1 MTVLA
6 LPYRTYELPWTAGVE
21 QERAFR
27 KTLKITLG
35 AVLVLA
41 LILSV
46 LPTPER
52 DPTAVPPIPERFA
65 RLVLDQPKPPPPPV
79 VREEPAP
86 APKAEEPSKPEAKP
100 EPRPREP
107 ERAAEREPAPT
118 TPEPARE
125 SSPAERAQRARARA
139 SGAGLLPFA
148 EQLAALRDS
157 APVEQLDRKV
167 LGGPAE
173 PAAAVPVAERAL
185 ITSRAGRGSG
195 GINTAALSRNTGGSG
210 LAGREITHVEG
221 PEGLG
226 LGGDGQGSGG
236 AGAGAGGGSGENASP
251 SRSREEIERIFDKNK
266 GAIYAL
272 YNRALRQNPALE
284 GKVVLR
290 LTIAPDGRVTACE
303 IVSSELGDPDLEQ
316 KLVQRVLL
324 FKFEAKDVGA
334 VTTTKPIDFFPA

>member
-1 MTVLA
+1 MTAQVML
-6 LPYRTYELPWTAGVE
+6 YRSYELPWTAAAE

-35 AVLVLA
+35 AILA
-41 LILSV
+41 LALLLSV
-46 LPTPER
+46 LPVAKR
-52 DPTAVPPIPERFA
+52 DPAAVPPIPERFA
-65 RLVLDQPKPPPPPV
+65 RLVIEQPKPPPPPA
-79 VREEPAP
+79 VREEPKP
-86 APKAEEPSKPEAKP
+86 EPKAEEAPKPEAKP
-100 EPRPREP
+100 EPAKREP
-107 ERAAEREPAPT
+107 EPVREREPPPKSA
-118 TPEPARE
+118 EPARE
-125 SSPAERAQRARARA
+125 PSPAERAQRARARA

-157 APVEQLDRKV
+157 APVEQLDPKV
-167 LGGPAE
+167 LGGAAT
-173 PAAAVPVAERAL
+173 PAAAAPIAERAL

-195 GINTAALSRNTGGSG
+195 GINTAALSRDTGGSG
-210 LAGREITHVEG
+210 LAGREITRVEG

-226 LGGDGQGSGG
+226 LGGEGEGSGG
-236 AGAGAGGGSGENASP
+236 AGAGSAGGSGSAAA
-251 SRSREEIERIFDKNK
+251 SRSREEIERVFDKNK

-272 YNRALRQNPALE
+272 YNRALRKNPALE

-303 IVSSELGDPDLEQ
+303 IVSSELGDADLEQ

-324 FKFEAKDVGA
+324 FKFEAKDVDA